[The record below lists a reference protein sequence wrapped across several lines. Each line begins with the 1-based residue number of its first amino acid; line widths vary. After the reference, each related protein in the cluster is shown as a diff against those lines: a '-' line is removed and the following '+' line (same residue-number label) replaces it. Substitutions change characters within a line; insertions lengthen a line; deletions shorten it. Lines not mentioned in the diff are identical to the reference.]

1 MKSLK
6 KIFPLIVAACLLC
19 GNSFAQAAKEVK
31 YQILPASKLSIDG
44 TSTFHKFTIKATE
57 LDGYLEIN
65 GTNSNGNL
73 KAELENVGTL
83 NVVVPVKKLNSG
95 ENSMND
101 NMDKALKADNNPNI
115 TFTLKNI
122 AVSNEKTSEGDPLK
136 IYANGI
142 LTIAGV
148 SKEINM
154 TVESSKTKDGLV
166 HFTGEQSL
174 KMTDYG
180 VKPPTMFFGTVTVG
194 DAVTVHFNLALA
206 SM

>member
-1 MKSLK
+1 MKSIK
-6 KIFPLIVAACLLC
+6 SIIPIIIIAGLLC
-19 GNSFAQAAKEVK
+19 GKSFAQATKEVK
-31 YQILPASKLSIDG
+31 YQILPASKLTIDG
-44 TSTFHKFTIKATE
+44 TSTFHKFTINATE
-57 LDGYLEIN
+57 LDGYLVMN
-65 GTNSNGNL
+65 GTKSNGNF
-73 KAELENVGTL
+73 KADLENVGTL

-95 ENSMND
+95 ENSMNE
-101 NMDKALKADNNPNI
+101 NMDKALKAEENPDI
-115 TFTLKNI
+115 TFALKNI
-122 AVSNEKTSEGDPLK
+122 AVSNEKTSAGDALK

-154 TVESSKTKDGLV
+154 TVESSKTQDGLL

-194 DAVTVHFNLALA
+194 DAVTVHFDLTLAA
-206 SM
+206 K